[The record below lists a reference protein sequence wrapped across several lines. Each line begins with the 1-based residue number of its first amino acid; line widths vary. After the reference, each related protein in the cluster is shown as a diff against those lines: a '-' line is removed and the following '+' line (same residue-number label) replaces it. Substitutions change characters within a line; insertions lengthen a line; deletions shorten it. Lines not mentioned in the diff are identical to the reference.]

1 MAMDQAER
9 DRRRREKSAKMQ
21 EEDLRLKVRPGT
33 KQALLDLM
41 EWAGI
46 EEQGEALT
54 LMIHHV
60 EALGHHALFR
70 IARHE
75 VEAHRSVARTE
86 PLRLSAR
93 KQTGQNLRTICG
105 WADATYSQMI
115 EALIHG
121 IHALGRLHAAKFL
134 TPPRHEISI
143 SPRLALAFDRKSM
156 LMLQQDPGDEI
167 VPPGQNMEGAG
178 GIEPPRHCPD
188 TSATRPTLRNL
199 ENRSLPAPSRP
210 IQMLL

>member
-1 MAMDQAER
+1 MALTQQQRDERRRGKAER
-9 DRRRREKSAKMQ
+9 LQ

-33 KQALLDLM
+33 KQALQELM

-46 EEQGEALT
+46 EEQGEAMT

-75 VEAHRSVARTE
+75 IEGHRSVARAE

-93 KQTGQNLRTICG
+93 KRTGQHLRAICG

-134 TPPRHEISI
+134 APPRHEISI
-143 SPRLALAFDRKSM
+143 SPRLARAFDRKSM
-156 LMLQQDPGDEI
+156 LIIQQDPGDEVI
-167 VPPGQNMEGAG
+167 
-178 GIEPPRHCPD
+178 
-188 TSATRPTLRNL
+188 
-199 ENRSLPAPSRP
+199 APVRFVV
-210 IQMLL
+210 